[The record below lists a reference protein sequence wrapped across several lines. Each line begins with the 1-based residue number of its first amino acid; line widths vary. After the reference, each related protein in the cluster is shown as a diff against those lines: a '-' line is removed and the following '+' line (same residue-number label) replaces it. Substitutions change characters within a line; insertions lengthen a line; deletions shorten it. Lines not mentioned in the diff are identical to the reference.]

1 MNGKDLLVEF
11 VEGESA
17 GKALLSRVRMGVHLG
32 EGYIFHTEEAR
43 QPKLKPKT
51 SLDLDPDPMIIMMT
65 SERILLLSGKLDA
78 DFCTVEWETTLLNLS
93 HVEFPEDE
101 EDTSLQPLVF
111 WYLSDANISG
121 GDDEEPNTR
130 HSDAFATGIDML
142 NRKCI
147 YVPKA
152 AGRKSSDYTTLQS
165 TDQLF
170 SKNSN
175 NVTESIVC
183 DP

>member
-65 SERILLLSGKLDA
+65 SERILLLNGKFDA

-93 HVEFPEDE
+93 YVELSEDE
-101 EDTSLQPLVF
+101 EDTSLQPLAF
-111 WYLSDANISG
+111 WYLSGANLSG

-130 HSDAFATGIDML
+130 NSDAFATGIDML
-142 NRKCI
+142 NCKCI

-152 AGRKSSDYTTLQS
+152 AGRQMMIKIQDFCLQKQLSSLTT
-165 TDQLF
+165 T
-170 SKNSN
+170 
-175 NVTESIVC
+175 I
-183 DP
+183 